1 MILFPAIDLVGGKAV
16 RLLHGDYEKMTVYGD
31 DPAAIARDFRA
42 AGATAVH
49 VVDLEGAK
57 NGDTPNLETVRAI
70 VNEGLFTEVGGG
82 VRSMETVETYLSL
95 GVGRVILGTAAVTD
109 RDFLR
114 RALDRYGEKIAVGVD
129 LKNGNVAIHGWTETA
144 PLSGMD
150 FLRELQDAGVQTV
163 IVTDISK
170 DGALQ
175 GANRD
180 LYSELCERFTLNV
193 TASGGVSS
201 LADVQALAAMGL
213 YGAIIGKAYYTGA
226 LDLKQALE
234 VAQ

>member
-144 PLSGMD
+144 PLSGID

-180 LYSELCERFTLNV
+180 LYRELCERFTLNV

-201 LADVQALAAMGL
+201 LADVRALAALGL

>member
-180 LYSELCERFTLNV
+180 LYRELCERFTLNV